1 MEEKKDKITELDENK
16 LNDLN
21 GGLDGYPPYL
31 TPPVYNPEEMYQKGR
46 TKTIQ
51 ERCNK
56 CGCVIKTYK
65 GTMDDVKPKMQTCP
79 HCNQKTTPL
88 IDIND

>member
-1 MEEKKDKITELDENK
+1 
-16 LNDLN
+16 
-21 GGLDGYPPYL
+21 
-31 TPPVYNPEEMYQKGR
+31 MYQKGR